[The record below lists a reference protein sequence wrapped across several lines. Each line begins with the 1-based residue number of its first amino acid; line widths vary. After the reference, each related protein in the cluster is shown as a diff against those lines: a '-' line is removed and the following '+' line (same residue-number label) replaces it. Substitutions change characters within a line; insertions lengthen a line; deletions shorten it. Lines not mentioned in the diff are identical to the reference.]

1 MVNSDPEGTY
11 DPRSSSVTPSR
22 RSFLSKTAAAGG
34 AVLVG
39 SKILPE
45 SSGAS
50 IKDQPSTGAKI
61 NFENEW
67 NEPIT
72 TEYATPVARYQYK
85 KGPNSVTST
94 APINMIAVNTSSEEV
109 LSPLIDRG
117 WVTQPKEYI
126 RFAVDRET
134 GQYIRPTS
142 TAAETYYGTSGR
154 LHVRCWE
161 LEGIVSIQAHEDTGA
176 RPKHRVASYNRGHVT
191 LEKIYAATGWTVLP
205 DIINLANSQADHDG
219 TATVLK
225 TDYTK

>member
-94 APINMIAVNTSSEEV
+94 APINADHEVYISKVQTDGLSQHSAPLTSS
-109 LSPLIDRG
+109 S
-117 WVTQPKEYI
+117 
-126 RFAVDRET
+126 A
-134 GQYIRPTS
+134 
-142 TAAETYYGTSGR
+142 
-154 LHVRCWE
+154 
-161 LEGIVSIQAHEDTGA
+161 
-176 RPKHRVASYNRGHVT
+176 
-191 LEKIYAATGWTVLP
+191 
-205 DIINLANSQADHDG
+205 
-219 TATVLK
+219 
-225 TDYTK
+225 